1 MKKKPEIQ
9 NIVAKYANQFNKS
22 AVFKDKTQY
31 NRKEKHKKPDKGF
44 FYVWLDR
51 NNSFNSWMAFIS
63 NNFNIVICNI

>member
-9 NIVAKYANQFNKS
+9 NIVAKYAHQFNKA

-44 FYVWLDR
+44 FIAWVY
-51 NNSFNSWMAFIS
+51 
-63 NNFNIVICNI
+63 